1 MGHIGSVPLQK
12 ILLNATSTNI
22 TTAAY
27 VQLDD
32 SLDHTPSFIEIFN
45 STGSILVLAVGA
57 AGAEQDLSFYI
68 FPGGNGKLGLI
79 LSRGMRLTVKA
90 VDANAT
96 AGFLLLNFWL

>member
-32 SLDHTPSFIEIFN
+32 SLDHTPSFVEIFN
-45 STGSILVLAVGA
+45 STGSILVLAVGQ
-57 AGAEQDLSFYI
+57 AGLEQDLSFYI
-68 FPGGNGKLGLI
+68 FPGGNGKIGLI
-79 LSRGMRLTVKA
+79 LSKGMRISVKA
-90 VDANAT
+90 VDVNAT
-96 AGFLLLNFWL
+96 AGFLLINTWM